1 MRNIIILSVLII
13 TISFIQS
20 ESGFTNDH
28 TKNDFR
34 ENPARYIEVVDW
46 KFYVASRV
54 AILYN
59 VTLENKSPVTYGR
72 VKVRVNYYSRS
83 GSIAG
88 KKISQQA
95 AVLNIE
101 LPPNS
106 KMTYLKRGYPIGAGS
121 NDFLVKNLEILSA
134 DAISD

>member
-1 MRNIIILSVLII
+1 MIFVL
-13 TISFIQS
+13 TPFFFNNAVFAENHS
-20 ESGFTNDH
+20 
-28 TKNDFR
+28 KNDFR

-134 DAISD
+134 DVVSD